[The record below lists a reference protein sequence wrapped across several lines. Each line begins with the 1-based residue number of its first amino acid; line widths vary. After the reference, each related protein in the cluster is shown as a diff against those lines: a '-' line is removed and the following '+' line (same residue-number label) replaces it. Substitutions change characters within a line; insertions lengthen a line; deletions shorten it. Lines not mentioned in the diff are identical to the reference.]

1 MVGEGSCDGAVTV
14 VVTRSDGGKA
24 SLGGC
29 CWAAA
34 LMLIRVLCDS
44 LVLIME
50 GEEMAMVSRL
60 KKEEEWRREFF
71 FWNLLSLVLL

>member
-1 MVGEGSCDGAVTV
+1 MEVSFRGV
-14 VVTRSDGGKA
+14 
-24 SLGGC
+24 
-29 CWAAA
+29 WATA

-60 KKEEEWRREFF
+60 KKEEEWRREKKILEFVISGF
-71 FWNLLSLVLL
+71 ALIP